1 MNDAPV
7 TKRDLDE
14 AMGGLREEFR
24 GEMSAMK
31 TELRGEMSAMKTEL
45 RDEMSTMKTELRGE
59 MTELRG
65 EMSAMKTEMSAMKTE
80 MSEMKTEMKTEMSAM
95 KTELLLEIGQAASRV
110 ANVMMEHI
118 QTLIS
123 VVDEKYQDLPPLH
136 AKLRVDFD
144 DHMADRRLHTRLP
157 AAPSKRVRR
166 PRSR

>member
-7 TKRDLDE
+7 TKRELDQSLGE
-14 AMGGLREEFR
+14 LR
-24 GEMSAMK
+24 GEMNAMK
-31 TELRGEMSAMKTEL
+31 TELRGEMNA
-45 RDEMSTMKTELRGE
+45 MKTELRGE
-59 MTELRG
+59 MI
-65 EMSAMKTEMSAMKTE
+65 
-80 MSEMKTEMKTEMSAM
+80 AM
-95 KTELLLEIGQAASRV
+95 KTELIREIGQAASHV

-123 VVDEKYQDLPPLH
+123 VVDEKYQDVPPLQ

-144 DHMADRRLHTRLP
+144 AHAADRRLHTRLP